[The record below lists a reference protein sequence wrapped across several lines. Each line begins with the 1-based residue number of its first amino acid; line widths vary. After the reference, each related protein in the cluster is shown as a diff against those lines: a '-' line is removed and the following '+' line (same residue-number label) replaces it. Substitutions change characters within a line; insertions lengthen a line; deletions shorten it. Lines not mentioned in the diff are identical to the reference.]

1 MAYVFTQ
8 AANPQ
13 AIAERQWGQ
22 GINIMF
28 TYFTSCIGL
37 MGING
42 NNVIG
47 VHLALHDADDQAVDN
62 ADIDAAI
69 ALLNNATRPVIIG
82 AVAVWERAAPAQ
94 YQHLLTQ
101 LQPVEIYAYGDGT
114 YGGEIVN
121 NGGVMSIQPRYA

>member
-13 AIAERQWGQ
+13 AIAELQWGE
-22 GINIMF
+22 GADIMF
-28 TYFTSCIGL
+28 TAFTSCIGL

-47 VHLALHDADDQAVDN
+47 VHLALRDANDQAVDN

-69 ALLNNATRPVIIG
+69 ALLNNATQPVIIG
-82 AVAVWERAAPAQ
+82 ATAIWEQAAPTE
-94 YQHLLTQ
+94 YHHLLTQ

-121 NGGVMSIQPRYA
+121 HAGVMAIQPRYA